1 MKTFVQFVTKNKSI
15 GNSLVFKW
23 LGLST
28 LTAVAQV
35 QSRSI
40 FQENALLLLERESQI
55 LILYQLTSILKLI
68 HLIKFILIL
77 AILTIYK
84 TLFSKAP
91 FPQIFY
97 NLILYIQNFVPFSS
111 LSQPLFSIKLL
122 SFPLTKCTSITLYF

>member
-1 MKTFVQFVTKNKSI
+1 MYNCYQNKSI
-15 GNSLVFKW
+15 GNSLVFQW

-28 LTAVAQV
+28 LTAMAQV
-35 QSRSI
+35 QNRSI

-55 LILYQLTSILKLI
+55 LILYQLTSLLKLI

-77 AILTIYK
+77 ATLTKYK
-84 TLFSKAP
+84 TLFSKVP

-122 SFPLTKCTSITLYF
+122 SFPLTKCMSITLYF

>member
-1 MKTFVQFVTKNKSI
+1 MFQ
-15 GNSLVFKW
+15 W

-28 LTAVAQV
+28 LTAMAQV
-35 QSRSI
+35 QNRSI

-77 AILTIYK
+77 ATLTIYK
-84 TLFSKAP
+84 TLFSKVP

-97 NLILYIQNFVPFSS
+97 NLILYIQNFVPLSS

-122 SFPLTKCTSITLYF
+122 SFPLTRCISITLYF

>member
-1 MKTFVQFVTKNKSI
+1 MYNLLPKKKSI
-15 GNSLVFKW
+15 GNSLVFQW

-28 LTAVAQV
+28 LTAMAQV
-35 QSRSI
+35 QNRSI

-77 AILTIYK
+77 ATLTIYK
-84 TLFSKAP
+84 TLFSKVP

-97 NLILYIQNFVPFSS
+97 NLILYIQNFVPLSS

-122 SFPLTKCTSITLYF
+122 SFPLTRCISITLYF